1 MLYYVTHTGQC
12 LQLENQTYATKTG
25 DDLQLASNLNIQIC
39 LSSFPIGAKVDCILF
54 ANKTSVYY
62 KFCIYFT
69 IAGLHKTLCHTFTK
83 SNSSFIIC
91 ARAFLTIYVHIFLSW
106 NKFAKIPN
114 RNLYSCN
121 LPRLYLPERYCTN
134 PSPSLRSNGICREG
148 KLLGFNVGKTL
159 LGSTNQTL

>member
-1 MLYYVTHTGQC
+1 MSEKQNCIKKIKC

-91 ARAFLTIYVHIFLSW
+91 ARAFLAIYVHIFLSW
-106 NKFAKIPN
+106 NKFAKMQN
-114 RNLYSCN
+114 RNLYSCT
-121 LPRLYLPERYCTN
+121 LPRLQDCTYLK
-134 PSPSLRSNGICREG
+134 GIALTRVLPWGLMEFAEKESC
-148 KLLGFNVGKTL
+148 
-159 LGSTNQTL
+159 SDSM